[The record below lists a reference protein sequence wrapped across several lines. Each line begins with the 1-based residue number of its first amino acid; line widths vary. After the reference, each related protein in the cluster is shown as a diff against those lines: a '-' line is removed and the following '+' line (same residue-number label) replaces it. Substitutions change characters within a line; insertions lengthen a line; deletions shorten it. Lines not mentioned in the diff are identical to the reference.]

1 MFENFDAAKLLP
13 PGATSI
19 LFPAMDMEKEMK
31 RGKEIRKQG
40 YGWGRKARFP
50 FSHTQNKLI
59 IWNKRNKRL
68 SLHCK
73 DCNQQFLL
81 VMKSFNT
88 AGTCRPKEHYMVDI
102 TERLEIIRKMIAK
115 GDYFCINRGRQ
126 YGKTTTLN
134 NLKNYLEHAGYCV
147 FSISF
152 EKVDKTYFSSPQ
164 TTGAI
169 FLRLLSICAK
179 RNKVKNLDAECAE
192 QLLSYQNRHA
202 EECTIFDVSELL
214 IQICGDNSHPIV
226 LIVDEVDQASEQE
239 SFLKLLGAIRDMYL
253 NRDEDATFQSVILAG
268 VYDIKNLKL
277 KMRPDDQHHYN
288 SPWNIAVP
296 FDVDMSLSAEG
307 IAGMLAE
314 YKADCALSFD
324 EKAVAQMI
332 RDYTSGYPFLV
343 SRICQIIDAEQ
354 WTWDKE
360 GVLKAVNKILTEGS
374 TLFDDI
380 AKKLDEFPELERT
393 IKGVLFN
400 GYRYSF
406 NYYDKATNLALM
418 FNFVKQQDGTF
429 AVACR
434 MFEIWFYNYF
444 ISQDKNSTDFT
455 QGMIDKNQFIHD
467 GILDIPR
474 LFARFIDHMNKTYK
488 MDHDNEFIENDAR
501 KVFLTYLRPVI
512 NGIGSYHIEEQTRD
526 HERMDIVIDYLGKQ
540 YVIELKIW
548 RGNAYNERGEE
559 QLLRYLEYFDLQQG
573 YLLSFCFNKKKTSG
587 LLPPVEIG
595 GRTLIEA
602 IV

>member
-1 MFENFDAAKLLP
+1 
-13 PGATSI
+13 
-19 LFPAMDMEKEMK
+19 
-31 RGKEIRKQG
+31 
-40 YGWGRKARFP
+40 
-50 FSHTQNKLI
+50 
-59 IWNKRNKRL
+59 
-68 SLHCK
+68 
-73 DCNQQFLL
+73 
-81 VMKSFNT
+81 MKSFNT
-88 AGTCRPKEHYMVDI
+88 AGTCRPNEHYMVDI
-102 TERLEIIRKMIAK
+102 TERLEIIRKMVAK

-126 YGKTTTLN
+126 YGKTTTL
-134 NLKNYLEHAGYCV
+134 KAISSKFSDDYCV
-147 FSISF
+147 FQISF
-152 EKVDKTYFSSPQ
+152 EGLSDSTFSEEEKLYS
-164 TTGAI
+164 T
-169 FLRLLSICAK
+169 FVYLLAESFEWVPLEGLDSEVGDWIRNFSETHNERCTEKELSKFISTICH
-179 RNKVKNLDAECAE
+179 RNSK
-192 QLLSYQNRHA
+192 
-202 EECTIFDVSELL
+202 
-214 IQICGDNSHPIV
+214 PIV
-226 LIVDEVDQASEQE
+226 LLIDEVDQAGNHA
-239 SFLKLLGAIRDMYL
+239 SFLKLLGILRGMYL
-253 NRDEDATFQSVILAG
+253 NRDVAPTFLSVILAG

-277 KMRPDDQHHYN
+277 KIRTEDQHQYN

-296 FDVDMSLSAEG
+296 FDVDMSLSADG

-314 YKADCALSFD
+314 YKDDHALSFD

-354 WTWDKE
+354 WTWDKA

-380 AKKLDEFPELERT
+380 VKKLDEFPELERT

-418 FNFVKQQDGTF
+418 FNFVKQQDGAF

-444 ISQDKNSTDFT
+444 ISQDKNSADFI
-455 QGMIDKNQFIHD
+455 QGMTDKNQFIHD
-467 GILDIPR
+467 GIIDIPR

-488 MDHDNEFIENDAR
+488 MDHENEFIEDDAR

-526 HERMDIVIDYLGKQ
+526 HDRMDIVIDYLGKQ

-559 QLLRYLEYFDLQQG
+559 QLRRYLEYFDLQQG
-573 YLLSFCFNKKKTSG
+573 YLLSFCFNKQKTPG